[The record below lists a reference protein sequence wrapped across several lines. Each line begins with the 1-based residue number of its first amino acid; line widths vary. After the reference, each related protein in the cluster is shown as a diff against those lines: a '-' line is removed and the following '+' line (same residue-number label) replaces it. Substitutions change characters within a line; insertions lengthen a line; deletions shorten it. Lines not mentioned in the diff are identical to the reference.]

1 MKLARRLSLI
11 FLLSLTLFTSTAH
24 ADWDDALKLAL
35 KNGGG
40 LAIDETGKVLFD
52 YRSDEKFMPA
62 STLKVAT
69 AACALDT
76 LGAEYRFM
84 TDFYL
89 TDDKVLVMKGYGD
102 PFLVS
107 EELSIIAANLKQ
119 AGLTKITGLLV
130 DDTAF
135 DPNIDL
141 DGDSNS
147 TNPYDALNGAV
158 VANFNTIYVVKN
170 GSSVTSAEAQTP
182 ITPIAR
188 ELAANLGGGKQ
199 RINLGKDKDRSAR
212 YAGELLV
219 EFLKHEGVSVSGSVT
234 RGEVPSDAK
243 EFYQHKS
250 SKTVSHVVEDLLQYS
265 TNFMANQLFL
275 FVGAQTYGSPATEA
289 KSTKTLQAFLANKV
303 GWRDFTVTEGSGL
316 SRKNQVTPKHMIA
329 LLKYFEPHAGLLPI
343 KEGLFRAKTGTLT
356 GASTLIGYF
365 NTSSG
370 HRVMFALMVNDA
382 VGYAY
387 KFKVAKMLYS
397 GLGGK
402 GP

>member
-1 MKLARRLSLI
+1 MKPYRLSALI
-11 FLLSLTLFTSTAH
+11 VFLSLTFFTSTAH
-24 ADWDDALKLAL
+24 ANWDDALKLAL

-40 LAIDETGKVLFD
+40 MAVDETGKVLFE

-62 STLKVAT
+62 STIKVAT
-69 AACALDT
+69 AAYALDK
-76 LGAEYRFM
+76 LGADYRFM
-84 TDFYL
+84 TNFYL
-89 TDDKVLVMKGYGD
+89 TDDKVLVIKGYGD
-102 PFLVS
+102 PFMVS
-107 EELSIIAANLKQ
+107 EELALIAANLKR
-119 AGLTKITGLLV
+119 AGLSSITGILV

-141 DGDSNS
+141 DGDSHS

-158 VANFNTIYVVKN
+158 VANFNTINVIKN
-170 GSSVTSAEAQTP
+170 GGSVTSAEAQTP

-188 ELAANLGGGKQ
+188 ELAAKLGGGKQ

-212 YAGELLV
+212 YAGELLA
-219 EFLKHEGVSVSGSVT
+219 EFLKNEGLAVSGSVL

-250 SKTVSHVVEDLLQYS
+250 SKTVSHVVEDLLEYS

-275 FVGAQTYGSPATEA
+275 FVGAQAFGSPATEA
-289 KSTKTLQAFLANKV
+289 KSTKALQEFLADKV
-303 GWRDFTVTEGSGL
+303 GWRDFTVMEGSGL

-329 LLKYFEPHAGLLPI
+329 LLNYFEPHEKLLPI
-343 KEGLFRAKTGTLT
+343 KEGVFRAKTGTLT

-365 NTSSG
+365 NTQSG
-370 HRVMFALMVNDA
+370 HRIKFALMVNDA

-387 KFKVAKMLYS
+387 KFKVAKMLYN
-397 GLGGK
+397 GLGGN
-402 GP
+402 